1 MIDDEHEDSEEERPK
16 FTGSMYT
23 DEVNDM
29 LANVLQVET
38 HLFTRAELDRFDS
51 FKSLSG
57 ESKHLFVR
65 LWMRKHHFVR
75 LDKLDYATHIQDIK
89 TSADELC
96 SNGMARST
104 ISHVE
109 ALQLLLRDEIVA
121 LAKKMRIVVEGRTK
135 THFIN
140 AILQAGVTEKIKI
153 EESVLNLTGPCII
166 LDKEIHSL
174 FQRLHLVY
182 YRITDPEETVK
193 VMSSAILARMSR
205 RNFPQYD
212 VYRTGHVWKTRQDL
226 LAYEEALDIRRQF
239 DERFELI
246 MTKKQGNE
254 REPLIACWTLCE
266 NIVGLWDEGLETHQE
281 ERPYYMRRF
290 EAGKLH
296 EYELETAIL
305 RKLLNQKVYRLGKR
319 GRWYERLALVQMAH
333 MASNEKNNQRQWKKT
348 ALETCIEAIQ
358 DPTVHQSERISNIT
372 AGRKSVWRGNDG
384 AACSVEELALEYY
397 NKQGYRG
404 LHAEGGVVSMLFML
418 LFWDILFASVPG
430 VFETPYQTAPLDFGS
445 DAFYIGRSEL
455 INTRLDDIL
464 RGQCSE
470 IIERVDERERP
481 RQTVCAGVNWTYEK
495 TDLLS
500 VAEDLRLYLHYV
512 NYLPKSLVIVI
523 AVFLISGKRFTV
535 KSRVLIS
542 KQTVAGTKVK
552 NGAYLLKGP
561 GDKLS
566 ETQKLWID
574 TLTGFDIP
582 VEVCYVKLW
591 QDEES
596 DVLMEQNRNK
606 QK

>member
-121 LAKKMRIVVEGRTK
+121 LAKKMRIVVEGRT
-135 THFIN
+135 
-140 AILQAGVTEKIKI
+140 AGVTEKIKI
-153 EESVLNLTGPCII
+153 EESVLNL
-166 LDKEIHSL
+166 
-174 FQRLHLVY
+174 
-182 YRITDPEETVK
+182 TDPEETVK